1 MEIVSLPIVF
11 GKERLDSRFRL
22 VIIATERARRLIAGA
37 KPCVPLRY
45 LKESTV
51 ALEEIVSCNIEVV
64 TGQDARSAVREA
76 IAGKGSKPGDVRV
89 EAVEEDATKKE
100 IEKDLSVYIDDSAGS
115 TESGKD

>member
-64 TGQDARSAVREA
+64 TGKDARNAVREA
-76 IAGKGSKPGDVRV
+76 IEGKESKPGDVRV

-100 IEKDLSVYIDDSAGS
+100 IEEDLSVYIDDSVGS
-115 TESGKD
+115 TGAGKD